1 MPAKHTKQPGSSFLV
16 CLAWFAG
23 NNQWSVE
30 SRSGNDGRFTSG
42 TPSRGG
48 AKKVDSTH
56 PSAYAAG
63 VKRIVFIPMLAASL
77 ALAQEAPKYYFQDRS
92 AKPEDLLKRKS
103 AYSGKAFDTK
113 AFDTKATPSK
123 SFETKTFPEKE
134 FKTKPAETKEFA
146 SKSSDMAVKSYETKS
161 FESPK
166 PKSWWQK
173 LFGTKT
179 ATEDG
184 KTFATTNVPMKMDDK
199 YQEKID
205 HPKKPDSF
213 KTPTFFKPTPENMNK
228 PVGK

>member
-1 MPAKHTKQPGSSFLV
+1 M
-16 CLAWFAG
+16 
-23 NNQWSVE
+23 E
-30 SRSGNDGRFTSG
+30 SGSGNDGKFTSG
-42 TPSRGG
+42 TPRRGG
-48 AKKVDSTH
+48 AKKVDSAH

-92 AKPEDLLKRKS
+92 ARPEDLLKRKS
-103 AYSGKAFDTK
+103 SFSGKTFDTK
-113 AFDTKATPSK
+113 AFDTKATISK
-123 SFETKTFPEKE
+123 PFETKTLSEKE

-146 SKSSDMAVKSYETKS
+146 AKSSDMTGKSYATKN
-161 FESPK
+161 FEPPK

-179 ATEDG
+179 AKEDG
-184 KTFATTNVPMKMDDK
+184 KTFATTNLPTKMDDK
-199 YQEKID
+199 YQEKLD